1 MAKPKTIKAQKIAIT
16 LRVYKT
22 DSVKLKAYADEL
34 NEKYEYQALKSKYE
48 TKK

>member
-16 LRVYKT
+16 LRVYKC
-22 DSVKLKAYADEL
+22 DKEKLKGYADEL
-34 NEKYEYQALKSKYE
+34 NQKHEYEVLKSKYE